1 MTATFSEAQKAELNR
16 IWSDCGGPARLAG
29 DFTAELAYFMDHCPE
44 LIAVGN
50 KKIETEESRDYAAV
64 AKHCEKLLAVLGDL
78 PELDRLNLLSLREER
93 PEYDGR
99 SVPLCDPLEYVQT
112 MQELANDR
120 SGRLKR
126 YAKHERQLD
135 ELRQFVNRFP
145 PLKEISRA
153 NFVDLAAA
161 LWPEI
166 NPENFLKAY
175 RPGKK

>member
-1 MTATFSEAQKAELNR
+1 MARTFSEAQTADLKR
-16 IWSDCGGPARLAG
+16 IWSDCGGLDRLA
-29 DFTAELAYFMDHCPE
+29 DNFTAELAYFMDRCPE

-50 KKIETEESRDYAAV
+50 KKIETEESRNYAAV
-64 AKHCEKLLAVLGDL
+64 ATHCEKLLAALGEI

-93 PEYDGR
+93 AEYDGR

-112 MQELANDR
+112 MQELATDR
-120 SGRLKR
+120 GRRLKR
-126 YAKHERQLD
+126 YAKHKRQLD
-135 ELRQFVNRFP
+135 ELRRFLDRFP
-145 PLKEISRA
+145 PLNEISRA
-153 NFVDLAAA
+153 KFIDLAAA

>member
-1 MTATFSEAQKAELNR
+1 MTGTFSEAQKAELNR
-16 IWSDCGGPARLAG
+16 IWSDCGGLARLAD
-29 DFTAELAYFMDHCPE
+29 DFTAELAYFMDRCPE

-64 AKHCEKLLAVLGDL
+64 AKHCEKLLAALGEI

-112 MQELANDR
+112 MQELASDR
-120 SGRLKR
+120 SYRLKR

-135 ELRQFVNRFP
+135 ELRRFVDRFP
-145 PLKEISRA
+145 PLKEISRKE
-153 NFVDLAAA
+153 FLELAGA
-161 LWPEI
+161 LWPDI
-166 NPENFLKAY
+166 DDDSFRKAY

>member
-1 MTATFSEAQKAELNR
+1 MAGTFSEAQTADLKR
-16 IWSDCGGPARLAG
+16 IWSDCGGLDRLAD

-64 AKHCEKLLAVLGDL
+64 AKHCERLLAALGEI

-93 PEYDGR
+93 PEYNGR

-112 MQELANDR
+112 IQELANDR

-135 ELRQFVNRFP
+135 ELRRFLNRFP
-145 PLKEISRA
+145 PLQGLSRYK
-153 NFVDLAAA
+153 FIELAGA
-161 LWPEI
+161 LWPDTGEDS
-166 NPENFLKAY
+166 FRKAY